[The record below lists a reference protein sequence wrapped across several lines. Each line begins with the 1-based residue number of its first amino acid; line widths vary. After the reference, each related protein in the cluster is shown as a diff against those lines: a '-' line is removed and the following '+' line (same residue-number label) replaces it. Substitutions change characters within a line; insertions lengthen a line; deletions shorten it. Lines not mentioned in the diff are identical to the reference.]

1 MSRGIRQGYL
11 GALITLIVQFLLGI
25 ATNLFVQIPT
35 NHPGSNPP
43 EYFTGVFRSVTW
55 AIVGGSSIWLTL
67 HALAGLLLV
76 IFGFGVLVPVIRS
89 RNRVAIT
96 TGVIGALAILAAGFN
111 GGSYLNYHEDFSS
124 MIMAS
129 FFAIAVIAYVVG
141 LWALPLQPGSPTRGA
156 RSPAPPAAPSR

>member
-11 GALITLIVQFLLGI
+11 GALVTLIVQFLLGM

-35 NHPGSNPP
+35 NHPGANPP
-43 EYFTGVFRSVTW
+43 EYFSGVFQSVTW
-55 AIVGGSSIWLTL
+55 AILGGSSIWLTL

-96 TGVIGALAILAAGFN
+96 TGVIGAVAILAAGFN

-129 FFAIAVIAYVVG
+129 FFATAVIAYVVG
-141 LWALPLQPGSPTRGA
+141 LWALPLQPGSPTQGA
-156 RSPAPPAAPSR
+156 RSPGPPAAPSR